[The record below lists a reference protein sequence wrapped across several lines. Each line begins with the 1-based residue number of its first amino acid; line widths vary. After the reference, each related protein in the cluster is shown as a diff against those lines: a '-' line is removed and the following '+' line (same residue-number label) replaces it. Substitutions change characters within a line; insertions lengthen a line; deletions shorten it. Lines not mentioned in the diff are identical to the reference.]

1 MAKAPLLSL
10 PRPHRP
16 THARTFTD
24 AEQPGVKVAVT
35 LRRLDPCELAVAVDR
50 AETFHGQYG
59 STGFPLLNG
68 TAVPLAHSL
77 CQTLSIVE
85 MMQDCPEEERYDL
98 GELVA
103 LLANMPTAGMELLT
117 WATELNGEVSLDQGN
132 ASRAVAP

>member
-16 THARTFTD
+16 AHSRTFTD
-24 AEQPGVKVAVT
+24 PEQPGVEVT
-35 LRRLDPCELAVAVDR
+35 LSLRRLDPCELAVAVDR

-59 STGFPLLNG
+59 KTGFPLLNG
-68 TAVPLAHSL
+68 SAVPLALSVCQSL
-77 CQTLSIVE
+77 SMVE
-85 MMQDCPEEERYDL
+85 LMQDCAEEDRYEL
-98 GELVA
+98 NELVGM
-103 LLANMPTAGMELLT
+103 LANMPSAGMELLT